1 MDPDYVPLDISK
13 IKFLDGDLYIPPLAL
28 LLYELVDNIEIGY
41 LNHAYSS
48 IDSTQ
53 KAIKYR
59 TIQREIFP

>member
-48 IDSTQ
+48 IDST
-53 KAIKYR
+53 
-59 TIQREIFP
+59 